1 MTPKQ
6 ERFVQEYLI
15 DLNATQAATRAGYS
29 AKTAYSIGQEN
40 LSKPEIAQSLATAMS
55 ARAAQ
60 NGIDANWVLA
70 RAVELHARC
79 IAENDRTNE
88 RQTLDLIGKH
98 VDVEAFKERIEH
110 SGHLTTEP
118 LGLSELL
125 GELGQAA
132 REGDASLH

>member
-15 DLNATQAATRAGYS
+15 DLNATQAAARAGYS
-29 AKTAYSIGQEN
+29 PKTSNEQGARLLANASIAGAVQ
-40 LSKPEIAQSLATAMS
+40 KALAERS
-55 ARAAQ
+55 ERVR
-60 NGIDANWVLA
+60 IDADWVLA

-79 IAENDRTNE
+79 VSENDRTNE

-132 REGDASLH
+132 REGDASIH